1 MATTITVKLNRAANE
16 FQAGESIG
24 FGINAGVQVYNHKT
38 KAKEWTNYKAAIFAS
53 QSAQIEFYRSSL
65 IEGAIVE
72 ITAPHERID
81 SYEGK
86 NGLSLTI
93 ELIDS
98 KLGAVFSGSSNSN
111 NNGSGTS
118 NDFQAPQ
125 NQPANSG
132 GNAFDD
138 DIPFAPLGYHG

>member
-1 MATTITVKLNRAANE
+1 MATTITVKLNKAANE

-38 KAKEWTNYKAAIFAS
+38 KAKEWTNYKAAIFAR

-93 ELIDS
+93 ELIDA
-98 KLGAVFSGSSNSN
+98 KLGSLFSGKSDKPSWQ
-111 NNGSGTS
+111 GDTS
-118 NDFQAPQ
+118 HGGGASQPV
-125 NQPANSG
+125 NQPAQSN
-132 GNAFDD
+132 NDFDD
-138 DIPFAPLGYHG
+138 SNIPF